1 MQDMDTR
8 NTMRATLKAAFKAS
22 GWSIL
27 RLAKT
32 ADVPYCVAHKL
43 ATGDGDLQLTTA
55 SRIAGALGL
64 ELRPAQNRK

>member
-1 MQDMDTR
+1 MAGMDPR
-8 NTMRATLKAAFKAS
+8 NTMRAALKQAFKAS

-43 ATGDGDLQLTTA
+43 ATGDGDLMLATA
-55 SRIAGALGL
+55 SRIAASLGL
-64 ELRPAQNRK
+64 ELRPVRNRK